1 MGNGE
6 KTDETWFKNDGTV
19 NTISMIRPFTGQNGP
34 EPLKHFIP
42 GKPIKKGVW
51 NFMGEYLTDHKGFV
65 GIFINDQ
72 AQIDEM
78 MRRFESHAQ
87 LLYSLP

>member
-1 MGNGE
+1 
-6 KTDETWFKNDGTV
+6 
-19 NTISMIRPFTGQNGP
+19 
-34 EPLKHFIP
+34 
-42 GKPIKKGVW
+42 
-51 NFMGEYLTDHKGFV
+51 MGEYLTDHKGFV